1 MQGIG
6 RIACDVPRFGCGR
19 LPPTAALSDLETAAI
34 EQPLRATS
42 RLLRTLTREQTLDA
56 EDMRAVLA
64 AGVSRE
70 QIEDAL
76 AVGFAFNT
84 ILRPWS
90 GTRRRSARAC
100 CGV

>member
-1 MQGIG
+1 M
-6 RIACDVPRFGCGR
+6 PRFGCGR